1 MPSINTTDL
10 GPRLSA
16 STKPGQ
22 GADRAIVD
30 LREASLGIRVSE
42 SALTSGVDGAY
53 VEGEIV
59 VMNQTASAASIGIRS
74 GNTIYVFDSRVT
86 AITI

>member
-1 MPSINTTDL
+1 MSTSTTDL

-16 STKPGQ
+16 STAPGQ
-22 GADRAIVD
+22 GEDRAKVD
-30 LREASLGIRVSE
+30 FTAASLAVRVST
-42 SALTSGVDGAY
+42 SAMTSGVDGAY
-53 VEGEIV
+53 VDGELI
-59 VMNQTASAASIGIRS
+59 VMNQTASAASIGVRS